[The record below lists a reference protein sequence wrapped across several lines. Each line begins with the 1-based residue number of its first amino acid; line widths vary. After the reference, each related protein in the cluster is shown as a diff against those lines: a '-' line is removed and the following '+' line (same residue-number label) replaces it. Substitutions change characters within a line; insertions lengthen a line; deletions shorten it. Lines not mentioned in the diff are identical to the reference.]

1 MVRGVVFYLEYL
13 VQIKYHLNFTK
24 LRLSQTVSIIKKP
37 RLSPLYDAVSKDQ
50 TQMAAHM
57 HVPFI
62 VLLTGLIRPG

>member
-1 MVRGVVFYLEYL
+1 MVGGMVFYLEYL
-13 VQIKYHLNFTK
+13 VQIKYHLNVTK

-37 RLSPLYDAVSKDQ
+37 TLSQLYDGVSNDQ
-50 TQMAAHM
+50 TQMAAHE